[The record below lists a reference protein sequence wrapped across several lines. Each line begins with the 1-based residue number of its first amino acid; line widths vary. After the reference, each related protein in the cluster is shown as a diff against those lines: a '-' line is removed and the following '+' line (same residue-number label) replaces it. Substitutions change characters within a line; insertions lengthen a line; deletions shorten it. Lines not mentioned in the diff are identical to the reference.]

1 MNQLMRL
8 KKLKNKYSTNTL
20 KTTSTLISFDTMI
33 TVKLLGGARKSF
45 SSDKLEIQNDS
56 MTISSLL
63 DYLKESIPQNLPHL
77 DPTNILVA
85 VNGVDSSALQGKE
98 TLLKNGDVVSIIPLV
113 HGGKS
118 KRVQFSLLNT
128 SVELVRLKKTVK
140 DPIKFL
146 ESLREK
152 YPYLVIQGI
161 RAPYVLNMEHVKN
174 TIAIS
179 LSAKKAN
186 TLLSNKIETDILM
199 RFACTRQISDAIS
212 KIGVKTNTD
221 SILILIG
228 KKSLLDKLF
237 QEIEEL
243 LENNVFSK
251 DNSKLIKK
259 EFKITQKELDCIIS
273 DTPIEGLLAERSATL
288 FH

>member
-1 MNQLMRL
+1 
-8 KKLKNKYSTNTL
+8 
-20 KTTSTLISFDTMI
+20 MI
-33 TVKLLGGARKSF
+33 IVNLLGGARKSF

-56 MTISSLL
+56 MTISGLL
-63 DYLKESIPQNLPHL
+63 GHLMASIPQNLPQL

-98 TLLKNGDVVSIIPLV
+98 TLLKNGDIVSIIPLV
-113 HGGKS
+113 HGGRS

-128 SVELVRLKKTVK
+128 TIELVRLKKTVK

-146 ESLREK
+146 ESMREK
-152 YPYLVIQGI
+152 YPHLAIQGI
-161 RAPYVLNMEHVKN
+161 RALYVLNVEHVKK
-174 TIAIS
+174 TISIS
-179 LSAKKAN
+179 LSAKKAY

-212 KIGVKTNTD
+212 KVGVTANTD
-221 SILILIG
+221 SILIMLG
-228 KKSLLDKLF
+228 KRSLLEKLF
-237 QEIEEL
+237 HEIEDL
-243 LENNVFSK
+243 LENNVFTK

-259 EFKITQKELDCIIS
+259 EFGITQKQLGCIMS
-273 DTPIEGLLAERSATL
+273 DTPLEDLLAERSATL

>member
-1 MNQLMRL
+1 
-8 KKLKNKYSTNTL
+8 
-20 KTTSTLISFDTMI
+20 MI

-56 MTISSLL
+56 MTISVLL
-63 DYLKESIPQNLPHL
+63 DYLKESIPQNLPSL

-98 TLLKNGDVVSIIPLV
+98 TLLKNGDVISIIPLV
-113 HGGKS
+113 HGGRS
-118 KRVQFSLLNT
+118 KRVQFSLLGT
-128 SVELVRLKKTVK
+128 SVELVRLKTAK

-146 ESLREK
+146 ESMREK
-152 YPYLVIQGI
+152 YPHLVIQGI
-161 RAPYVLNMEHVKN
+161 RAPYVLNVEHAKN

-212 KIGVKTNTD
+212 KIGVKANVD
-221 SILILIG
+221 SILVLIG

-237 QEIEEL
+237 QEIEEH
-243 LENNVFSK
+243 LEDNVFSK

-259 EFKITQKELDCIIS
+259 EFKITQKELDCIMS
-273 DTPIEGLLAERSATL
+273 KTPLEDLLAERSATL